1 MDNNPDNMH
10 PRNGADDERTFM
22 TPAPYS
28 NPNANEPTRISRA
41 PENGQLAPQNQY
53 MMPPQRKSAARWMVP
68 AIIILGA
75 AVVILIL
82 LLVFLPPKTEKVY
95 EGAPVTAVA
104 DSTPTAAPAETAQPA
119 AIPAPVE
126 KPALPTSGKLT
137 FTGKING
144 KYAVRVTIN
153 TNTGTGSYYYTKYG
167 PGNSMSLQITSFTG
181 SHISMNE
188 YNPQGEYCG
197 SWSGTFRN
205 GIYSGTGD
213 YLGKTMPFYLTQIQ

>member
-10 PRNGADDERTFM
+10 PRSGADDERTFL

-53 MMPPQRKSAARWMVP
+53 MMP
-68 AIIILGA
+68 
-75 AVVILIL
+75 
-82 LLVFLPPKTEKVY
+82 
-95 EGAPVTAVA
+95 
-104 DSTPTAAPAETAQPA
+104 
-119 AIPAPVE
+119 
-126 KPALPTSGKLT
+126 
-137 FTGKING
+137 
-144 KYAVRVTIN
+144 
-153 TNTGTGSYYYTKYG
+153 
-167 PGNSMSLQITSFTG
+167 
-181 SHISMNE
+181 
-188 YNPQGEYCG
+188 PQGEYCG